1 MVVCPDPSLTLSC
14 VDVWVRAGSSFEA
27 PDEIGAAHF
36 LEHVIFK
43 GTATHGAGEM
53 DLRIE
58 NVGASL
64 NASTSRDWAHFHTTV
79 ATPYLDT
86 AIDILADALQNPLF
100 DPAEVARER
109 RVVLAEIAGRQSEP
123 AQILDD
129 SMGPLLYGEHPYGR
143 PVYGT
148 VDNVESLT
156 AETIRKFFKRNY
168 TGQAMTV
175 VVVGNVEPED
185 AFRRIAA
192 GFGSVVSGAASV
204 WPDGIASPGP
214 QSVDLSKAG
223 DGSEWMCFAMR
234 GPGMDT
240 PADVWAM
247 DVLISALVRQGDGVL
262 YDRLV
267 KVDKS
272 APAVDISFLTQHLP
286 ARVTITLVS
295 SPGKLAENERAI
307 REVLNAV
314 IREGVPPVQLEQAKR
329 YLLGTYAF
337 EVETAGGQGGSI
349 GFYAVIGSIRDS
361 MQYSANVQAVS
372 AADVL
377 RVAGKYLDPD
387 RASVVRMAR

>member
-1 MVVCPDPSLTLSC
+1 VSVRARRPQPLYPRLMCIVAVLLPSAATVVSADALKCYERRLPNGVNMVVCPDLSLTLSC

-43 GTATHGAGEM
+43 GTATHEAGQM

-109 RVVLAEIAGRQSEP
+109 RVVP

-129 SMGPLLYGEHPYGR
+129 AMGPLLCGEHPYGR

-156 AETIRKFFKRNY
+156 AETIRKFFRRNY

-175 VVVGNVEPED
+175 VVVGNVEAEN

-192 GFGSVVSGAASV
+192 GLDRKSVV
-204 WPDGIASPGP
+204 
-214 QSVDLSKAG
+214 
-223 DGSEWMCFAMR
+223 
-234 GPGMDT
+234 
-240 PADVWAM
+240 
-247 DVLISALVRQGDGVL
+247 
-262 YDRLV
+262 
-267 KVDKS
+267 
-272 APAVDISFLTQHLP
+272 
-286 ARVTITLVS
+286 
-295 SPGKLAENERAI
+295 
-307 REVLNAV
+307 
-314 IREGVPPVQLEQAKR
+314 
-329 YLLGTYAF
+329 
-337 EVETAGGQGGSI
+337 
-349 GFYAVIGSIRDS
+349 
-361 MQYSANVQAVS
+361 
-372 AADVL
+372 
-377 RVAGKYLDPD
+377 
-387 RASVVRMAR
+387 